1 MDKWATVAK
10 SFVFVPHGL
19 NFFQTY
25 SSTLSFFF
33 PKWILAEFVNSI
45 MIHAVD
51 QISDLR
57 RILFQSVQNALFLEQ
72 NLSKNLHKKMI
83 KNGKKLY
90 FKTILTTFSVHLK
103 QISWN
108 SYTDFALEYKI
119 LNNRYYLQQ
128 SVLSVKN

>member
-1 MDKWATVAK
+1 
-10 SFVFVPHGL
+10 
-19 NFFQTY
+19 
-25 SSTLSFFF
+25 
-33 PKWILAEFVNSI
+33 

-103 QISWN
+103 QISCIRRN